1 MSGEFDFHFYTC
13 SLSQKKKMT
22 LNSHRFSRLHRGS
35 FTLSEEQMVDRV
47 EKTSVGGEDRGTTGI
62 GVYK

>member
-1 MSGEFDFHFYTC
+1 MSGEFDFQFYTC

-22 LNSHRFSRLHRGS
+22 LNSNSFSRLRRGS
-35 FTLSEEQMVDRV
+35 FTLSEEQMVDRL
-47 EKTSVGGEDRGTTGI
+47 EKTSLGGEDRGITGI